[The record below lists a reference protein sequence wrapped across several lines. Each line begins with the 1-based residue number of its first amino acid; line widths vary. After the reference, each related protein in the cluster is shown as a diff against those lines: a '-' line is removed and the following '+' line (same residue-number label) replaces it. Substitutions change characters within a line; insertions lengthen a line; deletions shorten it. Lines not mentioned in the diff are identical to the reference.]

1 MYLQCKKAR
10 CDLAFIMFNV
20 DGFNAVCWCEWC
32 CATYVWCWATCV
44 WWRTKWVA
52 RRSAQHS
59 TAVSKILGNVYLGY
73 RSDLYLNPC
82 LWYQIIKHGKFM
94 NTPILMAYEMQL
106 ALPRAVQCNLAS
118 WTLFDLFCRLIFHAM
133 ATHNSSLCS
142 SLQLVVS
149 SLKAD
154 AKIALVGEANKFAR
168 ALDFL

>member
-1 MYLQCKKAR
+1 MQKSTLGSCIHYVQCRWIQRRSLMWVMLRYLCVMLSYMCLMENKVSCAQ
-10 CDLAFIMFNV
+10 I
-20 DGFNAVCWCEWC
+20 
-32 CATYVWCWATCV
+32 CATLNCCNPRY
-44 WWRTKWVA
+44 WV
-52 RRSAQHS
+52 
-59 TAVSKILGNVYLGY
+59 TYLGY

-106 ALPRAVQCNLAS
+106 VLPRAVQCNLAS

-133 ATHNSSLCS
+133 ATHNSSLRS

-154 AKIALVGEANKFAR
+154 AKIALVDEANKFAR